1 MPFLKIQNNTY
12 KLIMNNTLLIL
23 FSIFSIF
30 CFGQEKVKYFEGSNQ
45 LSEDDFVNYNR
56 KEIVPENNSKP
67 YHKVTFNEQGKIIL
81 IEGFLNNLNYPLI
94 RNDYESYGFS
104 PVKCVFLYQKEKTE
118 IQFFNGQNKRV
129 EATFDF
135 AGSSDKIIIYRSK
148 NNDTLLLSYVDRKSF
163 VFHPS
168 EYYNFPI
175 YRQLQPDVISRS
187 VRYVYRNNKLIKKSY
202 LYLNAQLINN
212 DSGYAETSY
221 RYDELGRQTEQII
234 TDELGN
240 LANGY
245 YVDVDYVYA
254 IEQIKYNGPDL
265 QSILFLSENGDKYE
279 LKYQYLNSDTI
290 VFQTWYDKND
300 TRIGKP
306 NSGIGEIKSTFKK
319 GENITAYY
327 DLNGNPENYISY
339 TVITCECASKI
350 ERKLKDGTTEE
361 IFFDTIGKQIK
372 RRITPLISIETFNKY
387 DKNGNIIEE
396 KYLDSLGNPSPIY
409 GNSYK
414 TIYKRNPSGLIL
426 QELKYGIND
435 DLIGNS
441 LLKEYDSIGRVL
453 SISYLDNSEKA
464 GIDGFSVARYTYK
477 YDQNGNVSEYGMYG
491 EDGLLIGNNSKLGF
505 AFVKLKYDKYD
516 NLIECSKFDSLY
528 AENPLLAIPLEIM
541 KIKYNYVDSSYSTE
555 KYDSDSTLIEID
567 ISNKNGDC
575 MQYYR
580 YNESCSKLLEMTNV
594 KFGQDAKSLETW
606 FFNYELKNKKCLLKS
621 YRVHREATFDIIYIN
636 QKKKPINNVNGY
648 HRHDTNSQKY
658 FNTRGEEVF
667 YNVETLKYE

>member
-118 IQFFNGQNKRV
+118 IKFFNGQNKRV

-148 NNDTLLLSYVDRKSF
+148 NNDTLLLSYVYNKSF
-163 VFHPS
+163 DFHPS

-175 YRQLQPDVISRS
+175 YRQLQPDVIYRS
-187 VRYVYRNNKLIKKSY
+187 IRYVYRNNKLIKKSY
-202 LYLNAQLINN
+202 LYLNAQLISN

-221 RYDELGRQTEQII
+221 RYDELGRQTEQIT

-240 LANGY
+240 LANGD
-245 YVDVDYVYA
+245 YVDFDYGYA
-254 IEQIKYNGPDL
+254 IAQMKYNGPDL
-265 QSILFLSENGDKYE
+265 QSILYLSENGDKYE

-319 GENITAYY
+319 GENLTAYY
-327 DLNGNPENYISY
+327 DLNGNPENYMSY

-372 RRITPLISIETFNKY
+372 RRITPIIPIGTFNKY

-477 YDQNGNVSEYGMYG
+477 YDKNGNVSEYGMYG
-491 EDGLLIGNNSKLGF
+491 EDGLLVGNNSKLGF

-528 AENPLLAIPLEIM
+528 EENPLLAIPLEIM

-567 ISNKNGDC
+567 ISNKNGDL

-580 YNESCSKLLEMTNV
+580 YNESCSKMLEMTNV

-621 YRVHREATFDIIYIN
+621 YKVVREVTKDIININ
-636 QKKKPINNVNGY
+636 QKKKPINVNGW
-648 HRHDTNSQKY
+648 HRYDTNTRKH
-658 FNTRGEEVF
+658 FNTKGEEVF
-667 YNVETLKYE
+667 YNAETMKYH